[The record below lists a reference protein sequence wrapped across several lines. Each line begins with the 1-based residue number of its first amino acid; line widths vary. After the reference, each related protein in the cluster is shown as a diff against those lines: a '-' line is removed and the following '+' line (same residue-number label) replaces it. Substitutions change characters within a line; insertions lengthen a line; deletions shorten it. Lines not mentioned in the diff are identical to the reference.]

1 MTSMGSFCRGHR
13 PVWALSAY
21 FVGLGQEVGTG
32 IPTLDKEP
40 FTENTAEGW
49 GPARRAMGREQDLP
63 LQSHHPLLHTPAY
76 NLGPAGEALEIHSAS
91 IPGRGGVS
99 AWPLVCLCPRRKVS
113 HFLSLPGES
122 AGGAGG
128 GVGVGDSPSRDTQES
143 SQKLTFFLRSVS
155 S

>member
-99 AWPLVCLCPRRKVS
+99 AWPLVFLCPRRKS
-113 HFLSLPGES
+113 
-122 AGGAGG
+122 
-128 GVGVGDSPSRDTQES
+128 
-143 SQKLTFFLRSVS
+143 LTF
-155 S
+155 